1 MRGERPLFP
10 KEQLVSEETRKK
22 WRERINWLL
31 QDEVTVKLTEWESGF
46 VQDIEKWIADE
57 RDLTLA
63 QSSKLNDVYH
73 RVEER
78 IG

>member
-1 MRGERPLFP
+1 MKGERPLFSA
-10 KEQLVSEETRKK
+10 EQLVSPETRLRWK
-22 WRERINWLL
+22 ERIAFLL
-31 QDEVTVKLTEWESGF
+31 DNPETLTDWEAGF
-46 VQDIEKWIADE
+46 VQDIEKRLADE

-63 QSSKLNDVYH
+63 QSAKLNQVFH